1 MKENLLKIINEVL
14 IRKELNTISE
24 LHSQLDLRKDLGMD
38 SIDLA
43 FLTVLIEERYG
54 VDIFADGV
62 STSVGDIINK
72 INE

>member
-24 LHSQLDLRKDLGMD
+24 LHSHLDLRKDLGMD

-43 FLTVLIEERYG
+43 FLTVLIEEKYG

>member
-24 LHSQLDLRKDLGMD
+24 LHSQLDLRKDLEMD

-43 FLTVLIEERYG
+43 FLTVLIEEKYG
-54 VDIFADGV
+54 VDIFANGV
-62 STSVGDIINK
+62 STNVGDIMNK

>member
-14 IRKELNTISE
+14 VRKELNTISE

-43 FLTVLIEERYG
+43 FLTVLIEEKYG

-62 STSVGDIINK
+62 STSVGDILNK

>member
-14 IRKELNTISE
+14 VRKNLSAISE
-24 LHSQLDLRKDLGMD
+24 LQPQLDLRKDLGMD

-43 FLTVLIEERYG
+43 LLTVLVEEAYG
-54 VDIFADGV
+54 IDIFADSI
-62 STSVGDIINK
+62 STSIGDILNK